1 MLATELNKL
10 GVQFLPKT
18 GGQQM
23 NLQQAINA
31 KVKVLLIKSC
41 GRLFYEK

>member
-1 MLATELNKL
+1 MLATENKL

-31 KVKVLLIKSC
+31 IVKVLLIKSC

>member
-23 NLQQAINA
+23 SLQQAIIVN
-31 KVKVLLIKSC
+31 KVLLIKSC
-41 GRLFYEK
+41 GGLLYEK